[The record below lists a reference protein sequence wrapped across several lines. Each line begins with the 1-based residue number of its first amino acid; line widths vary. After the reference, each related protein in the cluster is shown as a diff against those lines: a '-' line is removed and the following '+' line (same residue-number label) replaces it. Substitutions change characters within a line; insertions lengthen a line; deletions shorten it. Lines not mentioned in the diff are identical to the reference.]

1 MQKDSESILL
11 TFLGYH
17 FYFSFNDL
25 YKIAYY
31 TKCKILLH
39 LLLAMHIVVF
49 IKINNEYQLHHDKL
63 TYLTFFKFTLMSS
76 LINLCNVPKGETKFV
91 REK

>member
-1 MQKDSESILL
+1 MQKDGENILL

-17 FYFSFNDL
+17 FYFSCNVFR
-25 YKIAYY
+25 ITY

-63 TYLTFFKFTLMSS
+63 TYLTFFKFTSVSS

>member
-1 MQKDSESILL
+1 MCKKIVRAYYLHFQDTISI
-11 TFLGYH
+11 FH
-17 FYFSFNDL
+17 VFRIN
-25 YKIAYY
+25 Y